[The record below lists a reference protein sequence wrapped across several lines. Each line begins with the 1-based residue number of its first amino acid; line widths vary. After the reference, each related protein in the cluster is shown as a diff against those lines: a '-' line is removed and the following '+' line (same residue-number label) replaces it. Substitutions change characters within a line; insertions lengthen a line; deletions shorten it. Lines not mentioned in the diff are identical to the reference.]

1 MFYCSVSETGVLSIE
16 LRLKTTVSDIIY
28 YLIVSNV
35 IGLTGLLTYIL
46 GYVIVLNVLPNLLT
60 LVNTHIILYYSSVI
74 FYTIISLH
82 WSFKLL
88 TTSI

>member
-1 MFYCSVSETGVLSIE
+1 MLSIG
-16 LRLKTTVSDIIY
+16 LRLKTIVSGIIY

-35 IGLTGLLTYIL
+35 IGLIGLLISTL

-60 LVNTHIILYYSSVI
+60 LINIHMILYYSSVI

-82 WSFKLL
+82 
-88 TTSI
+88 